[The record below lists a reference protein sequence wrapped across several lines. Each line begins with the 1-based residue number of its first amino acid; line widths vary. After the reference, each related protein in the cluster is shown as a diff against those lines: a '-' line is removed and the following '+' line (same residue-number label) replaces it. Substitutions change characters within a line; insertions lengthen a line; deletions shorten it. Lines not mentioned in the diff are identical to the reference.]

1 MISLKDLENSNACI
15 ISNSRKEDQDII
27 KFLESYGYRPWYK
40 SCRYERLRSNY
51 SKVCFVIGGFGSNL
65 IDVKAIADTDVLYH
79 LNEIQEYNQYSDKLS
94 VGDKVFID
102 TSKYPEIEGRIGVLN
117 KIDNYKG
124 KITYRV
130 DIYGCSNN
138 KSTDGLYLF
147 DKSQITRVE
156 TKAGKEATLTICDDR
171 GYDAKEFDTRYM
183 ELLEIYRDR
192 KNAKFDVEHMKERFE
207 EGENKMELLKIYRDR
222 KTDKLIEDAD
232 KARSKAWEKN
242 STYKTLK
249 DLSEKTKTKADYLFT
264 FNFNTIPDSVREEID
279 KIQKDR
285 EEKEIQLSRFVKEVE
300 AQLKECET
308 YEQKINILKAYEILD
323 EKGKVN
329 A

>member
-15 ISNSRKEDQDII
+15 ISNSRKEDQDIL
-27 KFLESYGYRPWYK
+27 KFLESRGYTP
-40 SCRYERLRSNY
+40 
-51 SKVCFVIGGFGSNL
+51 CFVPAWYDENRAFHRRAYFR
-65 IDVKAIADTDVLYH
+65 IDKLYKLVDLSFSFDDKVTYYH
-79 LNEIQEYNQYSDKLS
+79 LNEIQEYNQYSDELS
-94 VGDKVFID
+94 IGDKVFID

-147 DKSQITRVE
+147 DKSQITKVE
-156 TKAGKEATLTICDDR
+156 TKAGKEATVTLCDDR
-171 GYDAKEFDTRYM
+171 GYDAEEFDALY
-183 ELLEIYRDR
+183 
-192 KNAKFDVEHMKERFE
+192 NAKFDTDYMNERFE
-207 EGENKMELLKIYRDR
+207 EGENKMKLLEIYRDR
-222 KTDKLIEDAD
+222 KMEKLSEDAEA
-232 KARSKAWEKN
+232 ARAKAWEKDT
-242 STYKTLK
+242 TYKALK
-249 DLSEKTKTKADYLFT
+249 DLSEKTKTKDGYLFT
-264 FNFNTIPDSVREEID
+264 FNFAFMPDSVREEID

-285 EEKEIQLSRFVKEVE
+285 EEKEIQLNRLINEVE
-300 AQLKECET
+300 AQLTECET
-308 YEQKINILKAYEILD
+308 YEQKVNVLKAYEILD

>member
-1 MISLKDLENSNACI
+1 MISLRGLEYS
-15 ISNSRKEDQDII
+15 ISGIVSKSRKEDKNILE
-27 KFLESYGYRPWYK
+27 FLKSYGYRPNFNLDWYNNHRGECK
-40 SCRYERLRSNY
+40 EIYFCLNTNHTVYISGDKALTRYYLEDI
-51 SKVCFVIGGFGSNL
+51 K
-65 IDVKAIADTDVLYH
+65 
-79 LNEIQEYNQYSDKLS
+79 EYNQKSDNLFI
-94 VGDKVFID
+94 GDKVSID

-156 TKAGKEATLTICDDR
+156 TKAGKEATLTVCDDR
-171 GYDAKEFDTRYM
+171 GYDAKEFDALY
-183 ELLEIYRDR
+183 
-192 KNAKFDVEHMKERFE
+192 NAKFDTDYMNERFE
-207 EGENKMELLKIYRDR
+207 EGENKMKLLEIYRDR
-222 KTDKLIEDAD
+222 KTDKLFEDAD
-232 KARSKAWEKN
+232 KTQSKAWEKDT
-242 STYKTLK
+242 TYKALK
-249 DLSEKTKTKADYLFT
+249 DLSEKTKTKDGYLFT
-264 FNFNTIPDSVREEID
+264 FDFAFMPDSVREEID

-285 EEKEIQLSRFVKEVE
+285 EEKEIQLNRLINEVE
-300 AQLKECET
+300 AQLAECET
-308 YEQKINILKAYEILD
+308 YEQKINVLKAYEILD